1 MVAALRR
8 RRPDLVL
15 SVSTTTRPRRPHE
28 VDGVHYRFL
37 TAGEFD
43 ELVAADGLLE
53 WAEFSGRRYGTPAEP
68 VRQAL
73 DVGRTVLLEIDVQGA
88 RQIRARLPEATLVF
102 LAPPDMAT
110 LRSRLRARGTEG
122 PEAIAQRLAAA
133 RSEMDEASWFDHV
146 VVNDDVDRAADAIAR
161 ILDADAGTG
170 DHEHQP
176 GGTPQSPPSTT

>member
-1 MVAALRR
+1 MVNALRE
-8 RRPDLVL
+8 RRPGLVL

-28 VDGVHYRFL
+28 LDGIHYRFL

-43 ELVAADGLLE
+43 ALVAADGLLE

-88 RQIRARLPEATLVF
+88 RQIRVRLPQATLVF

-110 LRSRLRARGTEG
+110 LRGRLAARGTEG
-122 PEAIAQRLAAA
+122 HDAIAQRMEAASA
-133 RSEMDEASWFDHV
+133 EMDEAAWFDHV

-161 ILDADAGTG
+161 ILDAEAGTG
-170 DHEHQP
+170 NDEHQP
-176 GGTPQSPPSTT
+176 GGKPQSPPSTT